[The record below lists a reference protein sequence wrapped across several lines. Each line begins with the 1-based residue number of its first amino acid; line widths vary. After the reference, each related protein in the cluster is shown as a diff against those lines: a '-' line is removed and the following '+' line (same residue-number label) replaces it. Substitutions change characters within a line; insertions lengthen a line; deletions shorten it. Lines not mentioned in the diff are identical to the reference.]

1 MRIFHS
7 YLGVMEGNNYPGL
20 SIQIL
25 QSGLF
30 GGVNIPYIGVEA
42 LGALGWVGVCFCVG
56 CFVVGKPVVLSF
68 ANPPFRDSGT
78 QKLPESEI
86 KSFNKELNS
95 HPRN

>member
-42 LGALGWVGVCFCVG
+42 LGALGWVGVCFCVRVF
-56 CFVVGKPVVLSF
+56 CSRETCCPVICES
-68 ANPPFRDSGT
+68 A
-78 QKLPESEI
+78 LPRFWDAKATRI
-86 KSFNKELNS
+86 RNKEL
-95 HPRN
+95 